1 MKFNEFVG
9 IDVSKDTLDVYNLSA
24 GSYSRYPNTKNGY
37 KRLHSWIK
45 RSFETLNTV
54 VICMEHT
61 GMYSN
66 GIMVYL
72 DNEGINF
79 MMVSGLEVK
88 RSMGIQRGKNDKID
102 ARRLAEYIGLR
113 RDQVTL
119 YKLPSKSIL
128 CLKDLLSFRQRLV
141 KHRAG
146 YIASSKEYKK
156 YMLSEDAECLIGC
169 QERLIEEL
177 SMQINVIDKKLKQV
191 IKTDE
196 EIERQ
201 YKLATSVKGVGI
213 LLALTMIA
221 YTNGFTSFKSWRKFA
236 SYAGTAPFE
245 NKSGTSIKGKTK
257 VSHLANKR
265 VKSILH
271 LAAMSAV
278 RHNMELK
285 SYYLRRITAG
295 KNKMSTLNII
305 RNKLI
310 SRVFAAVARQTPY
323 VDVYK
328 FAA

>member
-1 MKFNEFVG
+1 MKFDEFIG
-9 IDVSKDTLDVYNLSA
+9 IDVSKDTLDVYNLS
-24 GSYSRYPNTKNGY
+24 SKSWNRYSNTKQGH

-45 RSFETLNTV
+45 KSFKSLDTV

-66 GIMVYL
+66 GIMEYL
-72 DNEGINF
+72 DKEGLNF

-88 RSMGIQRGKNDKID
+88 RSMGIQRGKNDKVD
-102 ARRLAEYIGLR
+102 ARRLAEYISLR
-113 RDQVTL
+113 RDQLTL
-119 YKLPSKSIL
+119 YKLPSKNII
-128 CLKDLLSFRQRLV
+128 CLKDLLSFRHRLV
-141 KHRAG
+141 KQRAG
-146 YIASSKEYKK
+146 YIASSSEYKK
-156 YMLSEDAECLIGC
+156 YMVTEYAECLIGC
-169 QERLIEEL
+169 QEKLIEEL
-177 SMQINVIDKKLKQV
+177 NLQIKVIDKKMKQI

-196 EIERQ
+196 EIGRQ
-201 YKLATSVKGVGI
+201 YKLVTSVKGVGI

-245 NKSGTSIKGKTK
+245 NTSGTSIRGKTK

-278 RHNMELK
+278 RYNAELR
-285 SYYLRRITAG
+285 SYYVRRIASG

-310 SRVFAAVARQTPY
+310 SRIFAIVARQTPY
-323 VDVYK
+323 VDVFK